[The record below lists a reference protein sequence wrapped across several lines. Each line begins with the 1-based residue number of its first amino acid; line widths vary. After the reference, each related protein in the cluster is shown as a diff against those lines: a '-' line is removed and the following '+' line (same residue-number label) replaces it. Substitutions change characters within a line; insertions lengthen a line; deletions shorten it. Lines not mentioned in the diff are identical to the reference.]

1 MTAPQLSL
9 LDRRHLVE
17 ALSAVGRSATA
28 VVLVGS
34 RARGVG
40 DASSDIDL
48 LVVSSG
54 PTPRVRGRVQI
65 IQVSEEELERRL
77 KMGDDFPAWVIR
89 YGKPIQGLSRWRA
102 LRDRLSTIQPWP
114 DARIKWTKA
123 RTHVEAAGSLL
134 YLGDRD
140 AALEE
145 AKIGLSHL
153 ARALL
158 LERGVFPLSRPELAE
173 QLDAIG
179 ETDLAG
185 AMTSVDGDVDV
196 LVRKLLSRIHG

>member
-1 MTAPQLSL
+1 MTDPQLSL

-54 PTPRVRGRVQI
+54 PRLHAAGRVQI
-65 IQVSEEELERRL
+65 IQASEEELERRL
-77 KMGDDFPAWVIR
+77 EMGDDFAAWVIR
-89 YGKPIQGLSRWRA
+89 YGKPIQGRSRWRA
-102 LRDRLSTIQPWP
+102 LRDRLSTIQQWP
-114 DARIKWTKA
+114 DARIKWKKA
-123 RTHVEAAGSLL
+123 RTHVEAARSLL
-134 YLGDRD
+134 DLGDRD

-145 AKIGLSHL
+145 AKVGLSHL

-158 LERGVFPLSRPELAE
+158 LDRGVFPLSRPELPG
-173 QLDAIG
+173 QLTAIG
-179 ETDLAG
+179 ERELAQ
-185 AMTSVDGDVDV
+185 AMSSGDGEVDV
-196 LVRKLLSRIHG
+196 LVPLLLSRTHD